1 MKKIKGFAMRRLG
14 QDAMIVAESVDLID
28 FDRIVSLNSSA
39 AYVWES
45 LSYNDFTLETV
56 TDLLMRRY
64 DVEEEVARKDA
75 SDLVHVWLTA
85 GVVER

>member
-1 MKKIKGFAMRRLG
+1 MKKIEGFVMRRLG

-45 LSYNDFTLETV
+45 LPNSDFSTRTII
-56 TDLLMRRY
+56 DLLLQRF
-64 DVEEEVARKDA
+64 DVEEEVANKDA
-75 SDLVHVWLTA
+75 KELVNTWLQA
-85 GVVER
+85 GIIK